1 MKLSSQQVASVKRE
15 LGADPLDSNNPAV
28 NELNNVFGEHTFYLA
43 TDGLFIVEPV
53 ESDQIPGEPAQIVRV
68 AAWTDDDKKELQPVP
83 PEATE
88 RVLDLTPGSD
98 DSSDPA
104 A

>member
-1 MKLSSQQVASVKRE
+1 MKLSSHQVAAVKRE
-15 LGADPLDSNNPAV
+15 LGADPIDANNPATA
-28 NELNNVFGEHTFYLA
+28 ELSNVFGEHTFYLA

-53 ESDQIPGEPAQIVRV
+53 ETTEIPGEPAQIIRI
-68 AAWTDDDKKELQPVP
+68 AAWVDERKQELQPVP

-88 RVLDLTPGSD
+88 QVLDLSGAPEGGD
-98 DSSDPA
+98 DA